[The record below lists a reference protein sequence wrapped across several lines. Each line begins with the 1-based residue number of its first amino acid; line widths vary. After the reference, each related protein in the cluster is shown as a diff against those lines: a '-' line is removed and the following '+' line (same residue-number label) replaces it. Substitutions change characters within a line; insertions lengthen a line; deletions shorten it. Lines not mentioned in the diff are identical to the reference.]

1 MIAMLR
7 GRLVQVREEWIILD
21 VQGVGYK
28 VYTPVSSAMVTGQD
42 LSLHTYLQ
50 VREDALVLFGFSQPE
65 QLELFEQLI
74 SVSGMGPKTALG
86 VLAAMDT
93 ARIRRAVLS
102 EDLAALTQ
110 IPGVGK
116 KTAQRL
122 ILELKDKLKLDLA
135 TEEAFATPR
144 VDEPAGEALEALVA
158 LGYAPAQAKTALD
171 KAAQGFTEHPNLESL
186 IKLALK
192 HVK

>member
-7 GRLVQVREEWIILD
+7 GRLALFREDYIVLD

-28 VYTPVSSAMVTGQD
+28 VYTPVSAGMSLGQEVT
-42 LSLHTYLQ
+42 LHTYLQ
-50 VREDALVLFGFSQPE
+50 VREDALVLYGFPLQE
-65 QLELFEQLI
+65 QLELFELLI

-86 VLAAMDT
+86 VLNCMDAAH
-93 ARIRRAVLS
+93 IRQAVLA
-102 EDLAALTQ
+102 EDLATLTR

-122 ILELKDKLKLDLA
+122 VLELKDKLKPGFGEIPA
-135 TEEAFATPR
+135 VISGQEGPAAEA
-144 VDEPAGEALEALVA
+144 VEALLS
-158 LGYAPAQAKTALD
+158 LGYTPAEAKSALS
-171 KAAQGFTEHPNLESL
+171 KGLEESAGAQDLETL

-192 HVK
+192 QTR